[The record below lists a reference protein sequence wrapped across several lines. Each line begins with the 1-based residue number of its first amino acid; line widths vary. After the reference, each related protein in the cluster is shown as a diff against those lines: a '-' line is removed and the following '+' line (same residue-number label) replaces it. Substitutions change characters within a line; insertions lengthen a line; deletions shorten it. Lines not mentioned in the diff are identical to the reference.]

1 MIENLENKKVKEFI
15 KLKNNKKY
23 RKEQKRFVIEGVR
36 LVFDAIKMGVVV
48 CDVFLTKECAT
59 KIMDTEKEFQD
70 AVLSFKNVTQFIFCG
85 EDALALSGLKYI
97 LISEKVAK
105 KISSVK
111 TNQGA
116 FGVAKSFSLFNIK
129 EIKENDLVL
138 ALVEVKDPGNLG
150 ALLRSAFSFGFLKVI
165 LVNCCEIYNEKVIR
179 SSMGAVFGLSFL
191 TVDNFLPALNFFKL
205 KGIKTFATSLSKNSK
220 NPEILNNE
228 KGILILGNEAKGLPQ
243 AVIMNADNIVKIKMN
258 KFFESMNVSCAGSIL
273 MYEMSKNNPNFV

>member
-48 CDVFLTKECAT
+48 CDVFLTKECAIKIKNSRYNIT
-59 KIMDTEKEFQD
+59 KLK
-70 AVLSFKNVTQFIFCG
+70 
-85 EDALALSGLKYI
+85 KYI